1 MKKWYL
7 LFLVLPFVFVSC
19 YQIQEVLIS
28 SDLMPIDGFSQT
40 DITSIAIMNFDASS
54 IKRKGVD
61 NISLR
66 DSVAYDITRTLY
78 ELKKVRV
85 IQGDAVQSIQEKETI
100 QAMKGDLEA
109 ASTTKE
115 RVVTYKSHPYQKVD
129 ALLMGRILDYKPYA
143 PDPAFSYIE
152 VMVRLV
158 DSVDGTLYWVTKLR
172 GNYKDVI
179 YTISHTLSNKNY
191 TEPLVPS
198 VTAPTMPGPGN

>member
-1 MKKWYL
+1 MKKWVFV
-7 LFLVLPFVFVSC
+7 FLILPFFFVGC
-19 YQIQEVLIS
+19 YKIQEVYIE

-40 DITSIAIMNFDASS
+40 DISSVAIMNFDASA

-61 NISLR
+61 NIALR
-66 DSVAYDITRTLY
+66 DSVSYDITRTLY

-85 IQGDAVQSIQEKETI
+85 IQGDAVQSIQEKETL
-100 QAMKGDLEA
+100 QSMKGDLDA
-109 ASTTKE
+109 ATTTKE
-115 RVVTYKSHPYQKVD
+115 RIVTYKSHPYQKVD
-129 ALLMGRILDYKPYA
+129 ALLIGRILDYKPYP
-143 PDPAFSYIE
+143 PDPAYSYIE

-179 YTISHTLSNKNY
+179 YTIAHTLSNKNY

-198 VTAPTMPGPGN
+198 VTAPATSTSAN